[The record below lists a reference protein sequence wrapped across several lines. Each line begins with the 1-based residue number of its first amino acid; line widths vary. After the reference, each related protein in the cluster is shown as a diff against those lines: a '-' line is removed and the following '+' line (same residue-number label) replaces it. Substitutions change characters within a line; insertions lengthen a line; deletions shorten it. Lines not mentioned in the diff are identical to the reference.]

1 MLGHVKIGQDGSL
14 IVSSTSFADLEF
26 EFDYHAPSHIAG
38 NNRPGFM
45 IIQPGAKKVKK
56 VAQPAA

>member
-1 MLGHVKIGQDGSL
+1 M
-14 IVSSTSFADLEF
+14 SSTSFADLEF

-45 IIQPGAKKVKK
+45 IVQPGVKKVKK

>member
-1 MLGHVKIGQDGSL
+1 VNVTSDGQL
-14 IVSSTSFADLEF
+14 EITSEPFGNLDF

-45 IIQPGAKKVKK
+45 IVPPTKKKK
-56 VAQPAA
+56 S

>member
-14 IVSSTSFADLEF
+14 IISSTSFADLEF

-45 IIQPGAKKVKK
+45 IIQPGAKKAKK